1 VCALR
6 SVQHQVN
13 FICPRQAA
21 NTTLQIRT
29 FEMNIQSRQMR
40 HKFVQKILCE
50 DGSGY
55 FQWSAVVAVFK
66 KLLFAIVSLV
76 VREINYL
83 NSQQLCERPAL
94 SHDSF

>member
-1 VCALR
+1 MCALR

-29 FEMNIQSRQMR
+29 FEINIQSRQMR

-66 KLLFAIVSLV
+66 IIICNSEPSCKRNKLSEFATVM
-76 VREINYL
+76 
-83 NSQQLCERPAL
+83 
-94 SHDSF
+94 